1 MHLGGT
7 TNTPWKCDD
16 RAMIDLHTH
25 TTCSDGTDTPFAL
38 VKKAL
43 AAGITTLA
51 ITDHDSTAGWSEA
64 ISALQPQIEL
74 VLGAEISCLTSD
86 GISVHMLGLLFDGDN
101 DEMQQMLAD
110 SRDTRLPRMRK
121 MVELLSADGINISL
135 DDVYRATPEGATVG
149 RPHLADALVA
159 NGVVASRDEAFLNLL
174 NNESKYYVTHA
185 APTPEDA
192 IRIIRKAGGV
202 AVIAHPF
209 ASRRGQVITADTFTD
224 LVDAGLNGIE
234 VHHRDQNAQEQ
245 ETLQAIARELNLVIT
260 GSSDYHGT
268 GKLNGLAE
276 NTTHQAQWEQL
287 EAQANARRVV
297 KK

>member
-1 MHLGGT
+1 
-7 TNTPWKCDD
+7 
-16 RAMIDLHTH
+16 MIDLHTH
-25 TTCSDGTDTPFAL
+25 TTCSDGTDSPFAL

-51 ITDHDSTAGWSEA
+51 ITDHDSTAGWAEA
-64 ISALQPQIEL
+64 TSAIQSQIEL
-74 VLGAEISCLTSD
+74 VLGAEVSCLTTD
-86 GISVHMLGLLFDGDN
+86 GISVHMLGLLFNGEDA
-101 DEMQQMLAD
+101 EIQQMLAD
-110 SRDTRLPRMRK
+110 SRDTRVPRMRK
-121 MVELLSADGINISL
+121 MVELLAADGIKISL
-135 DDVYRATPEGATVG
+135 DDVYRAAPDGATVG

-159 NGVVASRDEAFLNLL
+159 NGVVASRDEAFLDLL
-174 NNESKYYVTHA
+174 NNDSKYYVTHA

-192 IRIIRKAGGV
+192 IRTIRRAGGV

-209 ASRRGQVITADTFTD
+209 ASRRGQTITAETFAD
-224 LVDAGLNGIE
+224 LVTAGLNGIE

-245 ETLQAIARELNLVIT
+245 ETLTAIARELNLVIT

-276 NTTHQAQWEQL
+276 NTTSQAQWEQL
-287 EAQANARRVV
+287 ESLADARRVV